1 MTETLLFLNGQPVI
15 FTSDGTES
23 LVQSNSPL
31 SSGAQSQAV
40 SQYIKDI
47 KEELYE
53 PHVEG
58 EDASMPVE
66 NRMEEGLAS
75 NVASTA
81 VQVQVDGKEVPG
93 FMLANQNVRSVNTV
107 VGHSIPSQGSSYDLI
122 SSIKSECGPRN
133 EETTENETAEFL
145 QLHDQP
151 AQTVLSKDSNFTGE
165 GEGSCG
171 SEVFAL
177 GNGSELLPQTQVEG
191 NSMIGNGLG
200 STLGLQNIVRLPLM
214 SSNVDSVAQSV
225 AGTNPDGEQQ
235 TNLNTFVAIIQ
246 GEDGNTQTVEL
257 SPEEACRLNLLSGS
271 GTTQQAVHQSP
282 IKVEDA
288 GPPHTSVQ
296 TQVVNQMVKMEGENE
311 FPGRVSP
318 GVMQMDSVGGNVS
331 SEASGSDADV
341 SLEPFLLIPEY
352 GADGSIS
359 MLRIHGSDP
368 EPQQKSEMNPVSF
381 NSQQVE
387 PSHVTE
393 KSPPP
398 ETTQMYPCPSQNVH
412 KITIPP
418 STAQPVKRSSN
429 KHKDIDWKT
438 VTPRFRSL
446 PRVPGSMYLRDIA
459 KRTKFRNLTSFLNTK
474 QSSQKASV
482 IEKEPEVSE
491 ASIPQTHTITQPSTY
506 HITVPGLPNATAK
519 ISIPGLISS
528 STSNLISSS
537 TSGISRASSM
547 RLVPNQTS
555 SQVME
560 AKATPL
566 KLENVPIRLSLQP
579 AHTTPT
585 IRTGRLSAL
594 PREPEPSSGRALTIK
609 VSTGPINGSV
619 ATSTTSASSSQS
631 AIRCAESPESVAGA
645 SQPTPDSPSLTSIVY
660 CSSGGDD
667 TPFTVHLPGGDNTKP
682 LGSSENPI
690 QLVQQGN
697 TFQALQPVQE
707 RQLQQITSLLQ
718 QRRITAPPTTHHD
731 EIYDPKTNMKI
742 VYKVVYPEDIVHLN
756 DDDDDN
762 DDIIWEDSPD
772 DSHSEKR
779 RGRKP
784 KDWRKAKLADEGDDV
799 DVEILEER
807 EGRKNHI
814 SRTRSGRI
822 SRPPRHMMK
831 DFKHLHPI
839 NFNDDDKDKD
849 APSIGYSDYNV
860 QNQVESEEKPI
871 EPVIFELP
879 PRKKREVPPLTRL
892 RYTCLTCGKLY
903 MGRIEAHYRKFP
915 DHRRERPLI
924 TSEIQ
929 QSYSTIKALS
939 DTVKP
944 SGEEGGEVNKSVLS
958 PTPGTQASETS
969 GEPSLPMETL
979 TTRPLE
985 ADTSPHIKNE
995 PSSEVPEFIPMPEIV
1010 PVKPARGRGR
1020 GRRGR
1025 RGRGRGGRF
1034 GALGKPPSSST
1045 KPPPAPPPSA
1055 ISMLEKILGGY
1066 SGEEILQAVGRRLL
1080 ETLSPWQL
1088 LCFKAKRL
1096 DDKDELQSWQGRV
1109 QYLEQL
1115 LQECKE
1121 EFNKELKH
1129 LPDPVLE
1136 GQLVSR
1142 PLALTSAPEVLK
1154 DEVEDRKLSQE
1165 EGSGGLQSTQ
1175 GAGMMANMN
1184 FESAGTQESIANID
1198 ADVDN
1203 VQITNILANALGVTS
1218 GFYKL
1223 RKPNSP
1229 SKAASEADP
1238 SPALGEKGNVAQQP
1252 EPQQGTK
1259 HKLERDDMTAL
1270 SPIKRMRMNV
1280 MEHEKGGKKVT
1291 ISGMVGSSEED
1302 RQQMETCV
1310 SNSEANRHDGG
1321 IDKPL
1326 DRSGQRLPLS
1336 PYAITPQISPI
1347 SSLTSTPAVL
1357 QTSLP
1362 SASSTINTSA
1372 GSTTLSTVFTASSFN
1387 LPLNGD
1393 SGADTRTTLT
1403 ESQTAPCVTVHTS
1416 AMTSTTASLPIEVAS
1431 FTSQSNSSVPVI
1443 SSCMQMPTM
1452 EASLV
1457 TTSTLSQVA
1466 PMQQMP
1472 MGDLDITADDLPR
1485 LLSEGTGLV
1494 VGAGT
1499 DGTDACDAPKLLD
1512 TSGDTTDLSEMLFK
1526 LQEVTASIGQTQDP
1540 NLEQPVYQGPIMAS
1554 NHQLNGDGTQMMTSQ
1569 SMSAQSDSALTT
1581 QGFNP
1586 MAQPL
1591 ITYSSSTTSPP
1602 STQPSMP
1609 LLTFSGA
1616 LDSDTDFPNSTPSG
1630 IGQQPISSSAPES
1643 VAKPQQTDGSAQ
1655 DVSITQP
1662 QISLGDER
1670 ERIGLGFTVSEF
1682 EELLKR

>member
-23 LVQSNSPL
+23 LVQSSSPL

-53 PHVEG
+53 PQVEG
-58 EDASMPVE
+58 EDATMPVE
-66 NRMEEGLAS
+66 NRLEEGLAS
-75 NVASTA
+75 NVAPTA

-93 FMLANQNVRSVNTV
+93 FMLAGQNVRTVNTV
-107 VGHSIPSQGSSYDLI
+107 VGHSIPSQGNGFELL
-122 SSIKSECGPRN
+122 SSIKSECGPNN

-151 AQTVLSKDSNFTGE
+151 GQTVLRKDGSFTGE
-165 GEGSCG
+165 GEGSCRN
-171 SEVFAL
+171 EVFSL
-177 GNGSELLPQTQVEG
+177 GTGGELLPQTQVEG
-191 NSMIGNGLG
+191 NSVIGSGLG
-200 STLGLQNIVRLPLM
+200 NTLGLQNIVRLPLM
-214 SSNVDSVAQSV
+214 SSNVDTVAQTV

-235 TNLNTFVAIIQ
+235 RNLNTFVAIIQ

-257 SPEEACRLNLLSGS
+257 SQEEACRLNLLGGN
-271 GTTQQAVHQSP
+271 GTTQQVVHQSP
-282 IKVEDA
+282 VKVED

-296 TQVVNQMVKMEGENE
+296 TQDMNQMVKMEGENE
-311 FPGRVSP
+311 YSGRVSP
-318 GVMQMDSVGGNVS
+318 GVLQMDSVGGNVS
-331 SEASGSDADV
+331 SEASSNDADV

-368 EPQQKSEMNPVSF
+368 EPQQKPEINSVSF
-381 NSQQVE
+381 DSQPVE
-387 PSHVTE
+387 PSHVAE
-393 KSPPP
+393 NSPPP
-398 ETTQMYPCPSQNVH
+398 EAPQMFPCPSQNVH
-412 KITIPP
+412 KITIPS
-418 STAQPVKRSSN
+418 STPQPVKRSSN
-429 KHKDIDWKT
+429 KHKNIDWKT

-474 QSSQKASV
+474 QPSQKASV
-482 IEKEPEVSE
+482 VEKEPEVREVSV
-491 ASIPQTHTITQPSTY
+491 PHTHTITQPSTY

-528 STSNLISSS
+528 SSSNLISSS
-537 TSGISRASSM
+537 TSGISRGTSM
-547 RLVPNQTS
+547 RLISNQTS
-555 SQVME
+555 PQVME
-560 AKATPL
+560 AKAMPI
-566 KLENVPIRLSLQP
+566 KSENVPIRLSLQP
-579 AHTTPT
+579 THTTPT
-585 IRTGRLSAL
+585 IRTGRLSTL

-619 ATSTTSASSSQS
+619 ATNTTSASTSQP
-631 AIRCAESPESVAGA
+631 AIRCAAESPESVAGA
-645 SQPTPDSPSLTSIVY
+645 SQSTPDSPSLTSIVY

-762 DDIIWEDSPD
+762 DDIIWEDSLD

-784 KDWRKAKLADEGDDV
+784 KDWRKAKLVDEGDDV

-915 DHRRERPLI
+915 DHRRERPLA

-939 DTVKP
+939 DTAKP
-944 SGEEGGEVNKSVLS
+944 SAEEGGEVNKSVLS

-985 ADTSPHIKNE
+985 TDTSHHIKNE
-995 PSSEVPEFIPMPEIV
+995 PSSEVPEFLPTPEV
-1010 PVKPARGRGR
+1010 LPVKPVRGRGR

-1034 GALGKPPSSST
+1034 GSLGKPPSSST

-1088 LCFKAKRL
+1088 LCFQAKRL
-1096 DDKDELQSWQGRV
+1096 EEEGELQSWQGRV

-1115 LQECKE
+1115 LQECKD
-1121 EFNKELKH
+1121 EFNRELQ
-1129 LPDPVLE
+1129 PFSDPVTE
-1136 GQLVSR
+1136 GRLLAK

-1154 DEVEDRKLSQE
+1154 YSDSKTDKKVGIKLSQE
-1165 EGSGGLQSTQ
+1165 TENGGLQTVQ
-1175 GAGMMANMN
+1175 GEGVMDNIS
-1184 FESAGTQESIANID
+1184 FENAGTQETS
-1198 ADVDN
+1198 ADMDN
-1203 VQITNILANALGVTS
+1203 LKITEILANALGVAT

-1223 RKPNSP
+1223 REQNSS
-1229 SKAASEADP
+1229 SKEASEFDP
-1238 SPALGEKGNVAQQP
+1238 SPDLGEKGNMTEQAQQ
-1252 EPQQGTK
+1252 GMK
-1259 HKLERDDMTAL
+1259 HKMERDDMTAL
-1270 SPIKRMRMNV
+1270 SPMKRMRMDVTESEDGNKNV
-1280 MEHEKGGKKVT
+1280 AASTME
-1291 ISGMVGSSEED
+1291 SSCEED
-1302 RQQMETCV
+1302 RQQMEACMR
-1310 SNSEANRHDGG
+1310 NSEENHNDGSM
-1321 IDKPL
+1321 DKPL
-1326 DRSGQRLPLS
+1326 DSSDQHLPLS
-1336 PYAITPQISPI
+1336 PYTITPQISPM
-1347 SSLTSTPAVL
+1347 SSLTSTSAVL

-1372 GSTTLSTVFTASSFN
+1372 GSTTLSTALTASSFN
-1387 LPLNGD
+1387 LPLNSE
-1393 SGADTRTTLT
+1393 SGSVNRTPLT
-1403 ESQTAPCVTVHTS
+1403 ENQTAPCVSVHTS

-1431 FTSQSNSSVPVI
+1431 FTSQSNSSVPAI
-1443 SSCMQMPTM
+1443 SSCMQIPTM

-1457 TTSTLSQVA
+1457 TTSALPQET

-1494 VGAGT
+1494 VGAGS

-1540 NLEQPVYQGPIMAS
+1540 NLEQPVYQGPIMAT

-1569 SMSAQSDSALTT
+1569 SMSAQSDITLTT

-1586 MAQPL
+1586 MAQPM
-1591 ITYSSSTTSPP
+1591 ITYSTSGSSQP

-1616 LDSDTDFPNSTPSG
+1616 LESETDFQSTASSD
-1630 IGQQPISSSAPES
+1630 ISQPISSSAPEC
-1643 VAKPQQTDGSAQ
+1643 VAKQPQRDGNSQ

-1662 QISLGDER
+1662 EISLGDDR
-1670 ERIGLGFTVSEF
+1670 ERMGLGFTVSEF